1 MSLIYF
7 HRFLILCAILFGA
20 YFAWYL
26 WRRYDSTGASSSLWA
41 AVGSGVV
48 TLALIAYLPTV
59 KGRQARRP

>member
-26 WRRYDSTGASSSLWA
+26 WCRYDSTGTSSSLWA
-41 AVGSGVV
+41 AVGAGVV
-48 TLALIAYLPTV
+48 TLVLIAYLPTV
-59 KGRQARRP
+59 KGRRARQP